1 MLEQHIK
8 WIALVRSPRGGP
20 GDLLSKD
27 VSSHTYL
34 PFFSALSWGRGGGM
48 NYFEDSVKRT
58 AIQPVLSLCRSLSKF
73 FLPILDLCSS
83 ICGMGELD

>member
-48 NYFEDSVKRT
+48 KNS
-58 AIQPVLSLCRSLSKF
+58 
-73 FLPILDLCSS
+73 ILKIL
-83 ICGMGELD
+83 